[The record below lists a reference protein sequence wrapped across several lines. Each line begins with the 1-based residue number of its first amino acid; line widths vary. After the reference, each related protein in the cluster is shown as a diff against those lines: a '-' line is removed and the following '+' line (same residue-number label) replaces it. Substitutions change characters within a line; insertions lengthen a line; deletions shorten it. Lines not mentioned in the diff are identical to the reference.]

1 MSTLE
6 SISLININD
15 EFSQPLNNS
24 DSINNLLINND
35 YQCYSYDMLSKNVQ
49 LMNWHNRNEYNIRLK
64 DKKDKNWFRMK
75 LQQWFAINNV
85 KYWIMKD
92 MNSIID
98 STDQQNVINNL
109 LWKERMERMELKRVN
124 LQRNEELLLNE
135 RNLMNDITL

>member
-64 DKKDKNWFRMK
+64 DKKDKN
-75 LQQWFAINNV
+75 
-85 KYWIMKD
+85 
-92 MNSIID
+92 
-98 STDQQNVINNL
+98 
-109 LWKERMERMELKRVN
+109 
-124 LQRNEELLLNE
+124 
-135 RNLMNDITL
+135 